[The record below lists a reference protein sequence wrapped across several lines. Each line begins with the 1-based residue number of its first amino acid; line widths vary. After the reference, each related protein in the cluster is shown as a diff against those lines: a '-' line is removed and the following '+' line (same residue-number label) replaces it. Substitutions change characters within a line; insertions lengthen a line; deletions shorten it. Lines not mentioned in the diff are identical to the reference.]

1 MGELSFDFD
10 ALSTKE
16 GFNKSLRHFK
26 LVMEIIDDFS
36 GNFNLADIIQ
46 NQLNEKK
53 IVVDQI
59 KPILYSLLVDK
70 YGYSFASHNLE
81 ENIDNFENFA
91 KEFGRWDALDIV
103 LAYFHPEMGVVPINP
118 KNIAHWQ
125 IAQTLKKN
133 ELITIF
139 VGEFNQTQKKD
150 LYKDAINLTIAL
162 LKGRNLKAPAAFSRG
177 KYKYKA
183 YTAKKKAQPAEKR
196 IVAPKKIKVTEKPS
210 TPYQKEEFKPEVQP
224 QSTGPKG
231 PMRMTPFYGITVTNE
246 LFHNGNVEAWK
257 KIIASYETAYPDCR
271 VFVFYDGERIQDI
284 NTLFKWGKVK
294 RGTDIMIQVGGENI
308 QNVAKLKRYLMQGAS
323 HRFEDFLRGS
333 PLQLLKLF

>member
-26 LVMEIIDDFS
+26 LVMDIINDFS
-36 GNFNLADIIQ
+36 SNYNLADIIQ
-46 NQLNEKK
+46 SLLNEKK
-53 IVVDQI
+53 LIPDQI
-59 KPILYSLLVDK
+59 KPIIYSLLVDK

-81 ENIDNFENFA
+81 ENIDKFESLA
-91 KEFGRWDALDIV
+91 TEFSRWEAVDIV
-103 LAYFHPEMGVVPINP
+103 LVYFHPELGVVAINP
-118 KNIAHWQ
+118 KNLSHWQ

-139 VGEFNQTQKKD
+139 VGEFTNTEKKD

-162 LKGRNLKAPAAFSRG
+162 LKGKIIKAPPSFSRG
-177 KYKYKA
+177 KIKSKTYV
-183 YTAKKKAQPAEKR
+183 AKKSAPAVEKR
-196 IVAPKKIKVTEKPS
+196 AVPRRVKVAEKPS
-210 TPYQKEEFKPEVQP
+210 TPYKKEEP
-224 QSTGPKG
+224 QAEAATQAAVPKG

-257 KIIASYETAYPDCR
+257 KIIASYETAFPDCR

-308 QNVAKLKRYLMQGAS
+308 TNVAKLKRYLIQGAS

-333 PLQLLKLF
+333 PNQLLRLF

>member
-1 MGELSFDFD
+1 MGELSNDFD

-26 LVMEIIDDFS
+26 LVMDIINDFS
-36 GNFNLADIIQ
+36 GNYNLADIIQ
-46 NQLNEKK
+46 NLLNQKRL
-53 IVVDQI
+53 IPDQI

-81 ENIDNFENFA
+81 ENIDKFELLA
-91 KEFGRWDALDIV
+91 KEFARWDAVDIV
-103 LAYFHPEMGVVPINP
+103 LAYYHPELGIVPINP
-118 KNIAHWQ
+118 KNLSHWE

-139 VGEFNQTQKKD
+139 IGEFTKTEKKD
-150 LYKDAINLTIAL
+150 LYGDAINSTIAL
-162 LKGRNLKAPAAFSRG
+162 LKGRSLKAPVALTRG
-177 KYKYKA
+177 KIKIK
-183 YTAKKKAQPAEKR
+183 PF
-196 IVAPKKIKVTEKPS
+196 IPKKIAPIVEKKFAPRRVKVTEKPS
-210 TPYQKEEFKPEVQP
+210 TPFKKEELKQEVAP
-224 QSTGPKG
+224 QQTGPKG

-257 KIIASYETAYPDCR
+257 KIIASYEYSFPEAR

-294 RGTDIMIQVGGENI
+294 RGTDIMIQVGGENVS
-308 QNVAKLKRYLMQGAS
+308 NVAKLKRYLMQGAS

-333 PLQLLKLF
+333 PNQLLKLF